1 MKLLNKIDQF
11 LETDYEFF
19 GKNLAGFDLIT
30 IFFTIVIGIL
40 AFIDLIFTYFD
51 YNKTKAWEYTIGSLT
66 FFIPII
72 VAILQWSYEQHRTCK
87 VNPSNTFLNI
97 FKK

>member
-19 GKNLAGFDLIT
+19 GKRLAAFDIIT

-51 YNKTKAWEYTIGSLT
+51 YNKTKAMEYAIGSLT

-72 VAILQWSYEQHRTCK
+72 VAILQWSYEQHRTCT
-87 VNPSNTFLNI
+87 VNQSNI
-97 FKK
+97 FSNIFNK